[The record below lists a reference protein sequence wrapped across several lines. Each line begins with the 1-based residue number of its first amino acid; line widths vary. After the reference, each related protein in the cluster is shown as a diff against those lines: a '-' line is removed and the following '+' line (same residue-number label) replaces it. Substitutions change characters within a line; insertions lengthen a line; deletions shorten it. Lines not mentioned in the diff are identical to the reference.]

1 MNQKQSDDF
10 DSLLRKVSNEAEG
23 SYHEQSWVEMEK
35 LLDRKKRRSI
45 LWWPWVFGAALL
57 LVGGWSFFYFNRAT
71 SLSETSIPDE
81 TLADF
86 KNEVTSYSMN
96 YALQAT
102 FDHVFSAN
110 DVPSNNKTIQDTITK
125 VDYTTL
131 KSTNAKQVRHR
142 SSLKPSLTNSSEFP
156 YPTNAPAPQRSSA
169 RDYAIKN

>member
-45 LWWPWVFGAALL
+45 FWWPWVFGAALL
-57 LVGGWSFFYFNRAT
+57 FVGGWSFFYFNRDRLT
-71 SLSETSIPDE
+71 SKASNPDE

-86 KNEVTSYSMN
+86 KNEIPSYSMA

-102 FDHVFSAN
+102 FDHLFNAN
-110 DVPSNNKTIQDTITK
+110 D
-125 VDYTTL
+125 
-131 KSTNAKQVRHR
+131 
-142 SSLKPSLTNSSEFP
+142 
-156 YPTNAPAPQRSSA
+156 APATA
-169 RDYAIKN
+169 